1 MELKQIVI
9 AIENSPS
16 RLYNVI
22 KGLSDAGINLRALN
36 LVDTGDFGQL
46 RLLVS
51 DVNKARQ
58 ILMEMNIPAYV
69 NEVIAAE
76 IEDRP
81 GSLADILLPL
91 MEANVR
97 VAFMYAFIGKSVGK
111 AIMIFR
117 FTDNEKAIEIFQK
130 NGVKLLNADTFDIYE
145 TES

>member
-9 AIENSPS
+9 SIENSPS

-22 KGLSDAGINLRALN
+22 KGLSDAGVNLRALN
-36 LVDTGDFGQL
+36 LVDTGAFGQL

-69 NEVIAAE
+69 NEVVAVE
-76 IEDRP
+76 IDDKP
-81 GSLADILLPL
+81 GSLAKILLPL

-97 VAFMYAFIGKSVGK
+97 AAFMYAFIGKSVGK

-117 FTDNEKAIEIFQK
+117 FTDNEKAIDIFQQ
-130 NGVKLLNADTFDIYE
+130 NGVTLLNADTFDIYE
-145 TES
+145 TE